1 MKKTDNGIFPFY
13 TFENLSAYPKLLHF
27 VSSGA
32 MDIGYPD
39 GIASGNMLYARQ
51 KLGEVVGFDAKVM
64 TLGHQ
69 VHSCHVVCVRQ
80 EDCGRGGRDRE
91 SRIPDTDALVTNL
104 PGICL
109 TVLSADC
116 VPILLFDPEKEV
128 IAAVHAGWR
137 GTVAGIAA
145 ETVRTMQKEYGCR
158 PETIRAGIGPSIGK
172 CCFEVGKDVAE
183 RFLEAFR
190 NTSSVVTTAE
200 REEKYYVDLWEAN
213 RLFLISAGLSAGNI
227 ELALLCTR
235 CHPGEFFSYR
245 YNGNDAGRF
254 GAGIM
259 LPENKMHK

>member
-13 TFENLSAYPKLLHF
+13 TFENLSVYPKLLHF

-39 GIASGNMLYARQ
+39 GVSSEHMLYARQ
-51 KLGEVVGFDAKVM
+51 KLGEAVGFDAKVM

-69 VHSCHVVCVRQ
+69 VHSSHVACIKQ
-80 EDCGRGGRDRE
+80 EDGGRGSRDRE
-91 SRIPDTDALVTNL
+91 SRLPDTDALVTNL

-172 CCFEVGKDVAE
+172 CCFEVKKDVAE
-183 RFLEAFR
+183 RFLQVFG
-190 NTSSVVTTAE
+190 NTSSVVAAKKE
-200 REEKYYVDLWEAN
+200 KEKYYVDLWEAD
-213 RLFLISAGLSAGNI
+213 RLFLISAGLSAENI
-227 ELALLCTR
+227 ELARLCTR
-235 CHPGEFFSYR
+235 CHPEEFFSYR

-259 LPENKMHK
+259 LREHRKHR